1 MTIHPLSPADAA
13 WFHND
18 GPANLAIVTGVL
30 LTKRPLD
37 FATVRAVYQERL
49 LTFPRFRQRVV
60 ERGLLV
66 VTPCWEDMPHFDI
79 DQHLHH
85 IGLPQPHDEMALRA
99 LVGDIASMPLDHGQP
114 LWQVYVVDNVQ
125 GGSALIM
132 RCHHCIADGTAMMR
146 VARTLFDSKPGVWH
160 PAVSTT
166 VPPPPEGTG
175 LMAMVDAAI
184 HAAAH
189 PQEVVDRA
197 ATLAAGAGMLIG
209 ELIKKPDPAS
219 PLKGAFGMGKRV
231 AWTKPVALRDV
242 KAIGGPHGAKINDVL
257 VATMT
262 GALRS
267 YLLGRGVDANHTTLR
282 AMVPVD
288 LRAPSHTDPL
298 GNAFG
303 LVILE
308 LPIST
313 ARPDQRLALTKV
325 RMDALKR
332 SSEPVAAR
340 ALLEVLGRVP
350 KAVEDFSNTLF
361 ASKASLVVTN
371 VAGPSEVLYLAGVP
385 IDRMLGW
392 APHPGTELGM
402 AISILSYRAMVTV
415 TVISDAHLLPDPER
429 IVEHFD
435 REFQA
440 MLNALT
446 PKAAKLPVKKSV
458 AKKAPLPRKQRVTTR
473 SSTGY
478 SRG

>member
-1 MTIHPLSPADAA
+1 MTIHPMSPADAA

-30 LTKRPLD
+30 LTGQPLD
-37 FATVRAVYQERL
+37 FATVRDVYRERL
-49 LTFPRFRQRVV
+49 LAFPRFRQRVV
-60 ERGLLV
+60 ERGVLV
-66 VTPCWEDMPHFDI
+66 ATPCWEDIAHFDI

-85 IGLPQPHDEMALRA
+85 IGLPRPYDEIALRA
-99 LVGDIASMPLDHGQP
+99 LISDIASMPLDHGQP
-114 LWQVYVVDNVQ
+114 LWQAYVVDNVE

-146 VARTLFDSKPGVWH
+146 VARNLFDSKPGVWR
-160 PAVSTT
+160 PTVSTL

-175 LMAMVDAAI
+175 FMALVDTAI
-184 HAAAH
+184 HVAAR
-189 PQEVVDRA
+189 PQDVVEKA
-197 ATLAAGAGMLIG
+197 ATLVAGAGMLIG
-209 ELIKKPDPAS
+209 ELVKKPDPTS
-219 PLKGAFGMGKRV
+219 PLKGEFGMGKRV
-231 AWTKPVALRDV
+231 AWTSPVALRDV
-242 KAIGGPHGAKINDVL
+242 KAIGSPHGAKVNDVL
-257 VATMT
+257 VAAMT

-288 LRAPSHTDPL
+288 LRSPDHADPL

-303 LVILE
+303 LVLLE

-313 ARPDQRLALTKV
+313 ARSDQRLALTKV

-340 ALLEVLGRVP
+340 ALLDVLGRVP
-350 KAVEDFSNTLF
+350 KAVEDFSNRLF

-429 IVEHFD
+429 IVEHFHH
-435 REFQA
+435 EFQV
-440 MLNALT
+440 MLSTLVPGATKL
-446 PKAAKLPVKKSV
+446 PMKKSAVRKAAR
-458 AKKAPLPRKQRVTTR
+458 PRK
-473 SSTGY
+473 
-478 SRG
+478 